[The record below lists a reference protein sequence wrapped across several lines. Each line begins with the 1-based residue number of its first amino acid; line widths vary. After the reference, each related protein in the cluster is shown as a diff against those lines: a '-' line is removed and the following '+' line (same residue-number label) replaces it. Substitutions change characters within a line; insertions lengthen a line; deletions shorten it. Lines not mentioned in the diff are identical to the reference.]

1 MLLNYEYPPV
11 GGGGGVASSQIAK
24 GLSQHDISID
34 VVTGGF
40 GKLYKEDTISG
51 IRVFRVKVLF
61 RNKLATASFIS
72 MLTYLVSGFVKS
84 LSLIKK
90 EKYCL
95 IYSHF
100 AVPTGLLG
108 TVLSKMFHKRHALSI
123 YGGDI
128 YDPSKKT
135 SPHRHFVTRKLVQW
149 VLNNSEVI
157 ISDSE
162 ETSQKAR
169 EYYSVKKNIHVVPIP
184 YEAKS
189 FKKISRKKL
198 GLDSK
203 SKYLISIGRLVPRK
217 GYSELIRTFKFI
229 KDRNIKLLIIGE
241 GPERKKLEKLIMQY
255 KLIKRIFLLG
265 QKPEE
270 EKYQYLYRSDAY
282 ILPSLH
288 EGFGI
293 VIQEALQAGLPVFTT
308 KDVGI
313 LTYLKQKENYIFID
327 ISKTEEAAKIIINNL
342 GKNRLLKVIS
352 RNNMRVVR
360 KFSFDHLIPSY
371 MQLLK

>member
-1 MLLNYEYPPV
+1 
-11 GGGGGVASSQIAK
+11 
-24 GLSQHDISID
+24 
-34 VVTGGF
+34 
-40 GKLYKEDTISG
+40 
-51 IRVFRVKVLF
+51 
-61 RNKLATASFIS
+61 
-72 MLTYLVSGFVKS
+72 
-84 LSLIKK
+84 
-90 EKYCL
+90 
-95 IYSHF
+95 
-100 AVPTGLLG
+100 
-108 TVLSKMFHKRHALSI
+108 
-123 YGGDI
+123 
-128 YDPSKKT
+128 
-135 SPHRHFVTRKLVQW
+135 
-149 VLNNSEVI
+149 
-157 ISDSE
+157 
-162 ETSQKAR
+162 
-169 EYYSVKKNIHVVPIP
+169 
-184 YEAKS
+184 
-189 FKKISRKKL
+189 
-198 GLDSK
+198 
-203 SKYLISIGRLVPRK
+203 
-217 GYSELIRTFKFI
+217 
-229 KDRNIKLLIIGE
+229 
-241 GPERKKLEKLIMQY
+241 MQY